1 MPDLQQTE
9 DELLLQ
15 NILKNRQS
23 AQKTDSTP
31 RKVSVNLKTK
41 KTSTDIVTNLPDE
54 RAVLVPA
61 TPKHFQPMTSPLAV
75 SSLFTSFKPRN
86 RQSSFIRERKIGK
99 YLSLIHI

>member
-54 RAVLVPA
+54 RAVLVP
-61 TPKHFQPMTSPLAV
+61 V
-75 SSLFTSFKPRN
+75 SYTHLTLPTN
-86 RQSSFIRERKIGK
+86 REV
-99 YLSLIHI
+99 